1 MVAALEDPTAGHVT
15 IGDMPPSDL
24 ARRHRLGVAFQ
35 DHALLPWLTVRKNIE
50 LPFRIANRPVDDRY
64 VDHLLDLVGL
74 SDFDRA
80 RPKQLSGGM
89 RQRASI
95 ARALVLQPD
104 VLLLDEPFGAL
115 DQVTRRHLNIE
126 LQRIWSE
133 SKITTVLIT
142 HSVDEA
148 LFLSDR
154 VVVLS
159 GRPGRIVKV
168 VPVPFGRPRTPTVMR
183 DAVFHQLSDDLTE
196 SLEGYVGTAEA

>member
-1 MVAALEDPTAGHVT
+1 MNDQQ
-15 IGDMPPSDL
+15 ID
-24 ARRHRLGVAFQ
+24 Q
-35 DHALLPWLTVRKNIE
+35 LLN
-50 LPFRIANRPVDDRY
+50 
-64 VDHLLDLVGL
+64 LVGL
-74 SDFDRA
+74 SEFDRA

-95 ARALVLQPD
+95 ARALILQPD

-126 LQRIWSE
+126 LQNIWARNA
-133 SKITTVLIT
+133 ITTILIT

-159 GRPGRIVKV
+159 GRPGRVVKV
-168 VPVPFGRPRTPTVMR
+168 LPVPFGRPRSPSVMR
-183 DAVFHQLSDDLTE
+183 DPLFHQLADDLTE
-196 SLEGYVGTAEA
+196 SLEGYVGSEEP